1 MTENELHISVPKGY
15 FDNLK
20 NRLSQIPVQRRVSLW
35 EKVRPYVAL
44 AACFA
49 ISVTA
54 GTFLLNRTAPQ
65 AESYYDY
72 LAASDMIP
80 VTDPFAILDS
90 NGSSDEDLSPSEIVD
105 YLIETGFTE
114 DQLADVYSE

>member
-1 MTENELHISVPKGY
+1 MAKNELHIGVPKGY

-20 NRLSQIPVQRRVSLW
+20 DRLSQIPVQQRVSLW

-65 AESYYDY
+65 AHLPAEPYRP
-72 LAASDMIP
+72 AGR
-80 VTDPFAILDS
+80 ILLR
-90 NGSSDEDLSPSEIVD
+90 LS
-105 YLIETGFTE
+105 GCR
-114 DQLADVYSE
+114 

>member
-1 MTENELHISVPKGY
+1 V
-15 FDNLK
+15 
-20 NRLSQIPVQRRVSLW
+20 
-35 EKVRPYVAL
+35 
-44 AACFA
+44 
-49 ISVTA
+49 
-54 GTFLLNRTAPQ
+54 LNRTTPQ

-80 VTDPFAILDS
+80 VTDPFSILDS

>member
-1 MTENELHISVPKGY
+1 MAKNELHIGVPQGY

-20 NRLSQIPVQRRVSLW
+20 DRLSQIPGQQRISLW
-35 EKVRPYVAL
+35 EKVRPYAVL

-72 LAASDMIP
+72 LAAADMIP
-80 VTDPFAILDS
+80 VTDPLDFLY
-90 NGSSDEDLSPSEIVD
+90 SSDSSEEELSSSEIVD

-114 DQLADVYSE
+114 DQLVDAYSE

>member
-20 NRLSQIPVQRRVSLW
+20 DRLSQIPGQQRVSLW

-49 ISVTA
+49 STH
-54 GTFLLNRTAPQ
+54 
-65 AESYYDY
+65 
-72 LAASDMIP
+72 
-80 VTDPFAILDS
+80 
-90 NGSSDEDLSPSEIVD
+90 
-105 YLIETGFTE
+105 IELG
-114 DQLADVYSE
+114 A

>member
-20 NRLSQIPVQRRVSLW
+20 DRLSQIPGQQRVSLW

-72 LAASDMIP
+72 LAAADMIP
-80 VTDPFAILDS
+80 VTDPFDILNVTDS
-90 NGSSDEDLSPSEIVD
+90 SEEELSSSEIVD

-114 DQLADVYSE
+114 DQLVDVYSE

>member
-20 NRLSQIPVQRRVSLW
+20 DRLSQIPGQQRVSLW

-72 LAASDMIP
+72 LAAADMIP
-80 VTDPFAILDS
+80 VTDPPTRLT
-90 NGSSDEDLSPSEIVD
+90 SSMQPIPPKRSFRQAKLSI
-105 YLIETGFTE
+105 T
-114 DQLADVYSE
+114 